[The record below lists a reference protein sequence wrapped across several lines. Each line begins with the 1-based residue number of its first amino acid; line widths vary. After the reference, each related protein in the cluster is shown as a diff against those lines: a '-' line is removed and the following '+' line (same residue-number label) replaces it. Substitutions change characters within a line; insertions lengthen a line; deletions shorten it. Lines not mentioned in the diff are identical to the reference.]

1 MRDKF
6 SELVAQGFASFNYT
20 NISKDVPEQDPI
32 CRMYN
37 NVFSIPTDTHMSML
51 EDGTRIITGH
61 MIANDLVWNK
71 FVCSYCWFAVDFRHS
86 GAWSLCDFLYK
97 HGLCGKKTT
106 LNGDIVYAVTPIDY
120 TQDQCLP
127 CKCPSCATTS
137 ESNIPTPVSFLT
149 NSGNKLHMLEC
160 FKSDNIQGVVENMNN
175 SIWVKGNHWVVFENQ
190 IVGLVGD
197 KVYKLNLE

>member
-6 SELVAQGFASFNYT
+6 SDLMAQGFASFNYT
-20 NISKDVPEQDPI
+20 PVLKEIPEQDPI

-37 NVFSIPTDTHMSML
+37 NVFSIPSDTHMSML

-97 HGLCGKKTT
+97 HGLCGQKTT
-106 LNGDIVYAVTPIDY
+106 LNGDVVYAIKPIESGNM
-120 TQDQCLP
+120 P

-137 ESNIPTPVSFLT
+137 ESNIPTPISFLT
-149 NSGNKLHMLEC
+149 NSGNKLHILEC
-160 FKSDNIQGVVENMNN
+160 FKGDNIQNVIENMNN
-175 SIWVKGNHWVVFENQ
+175 SVWVKGNQWVVFENQ
-190 IVGLVGD
+190 IVGLVGN
-197 KVYKLNLE
+197 KVYKLNID